1 MSFTFR
7 YGKVGEIVMVKLVI
21 FDLDGTL
28 IDSLEDLKDSINQ
41 ALLKNKY
48 QKQYTYQE
56 TKMLI
61 GSGIRVLCH
70 RALSY
75 IEHTNE
81 DEEKLYLDFQEFYKI
96 NQLNHTKPYD
106 EVIATLK
113 QIKKQ
118 NVKIA
123 VLSNKRHENTI
134 KIVENLFGKDFFDLI
149 VGQQINVPL
158 KPDPTSLLGIIKHF
172 KLENEEVLYV
182 GDSDTDMITANNAQI
197 KKVAVTYGYRN
208 YETLKKFQPSFIVDN
223 FKEILQIVKK
233 ENNILEKNVD

>member
-1 MSFTFR
+1 M
-7 YGKVGEIVMVKLVI
+7 MVKLVI

>member
-1 MSFTFR
+1 
-7 YGKVGEIVMVKLVI
+7 MVKLVI

>member
-1 MSFTFR
+1 M
-7 YGKVGEIVMVKLVI
+7 MVKLVI

-70 RALSY
+70 RALNY

-113 QIKKQ
+113 QIKKK